1 MKALKALVVGML
13 LFAAASVAAADTVV
27 LSNGDRLTGTIV
39 KSDGKVL
46 TFKGATAGDLT
57 IKWTDIKE
65 LSSDKTVYVVTKDK
79 TSIGGTVTI
88 DGAVLIVHST
98 SAGDVRV
105 AVADVTALRCEDEE
119 KVYLR
124 TIHPT
129 LRQDW
134 NGAVVFGFSLA
145 RGNSQTTN
153 LSLGFNSER
162 KTPNDDFKGYLS
174 ALYTKNDAPGG
185 GVTAD
190 LITGGAAYDK
200 NFTPKAFVVFSAD
213 YSHDQLQDLHL
224 QSIYTVGLGW
234 HAIATPNT
242 TLDAIAGINFT
253 KADYNSGMV
262 GAAGVD
268 QNVAGATLGEVFM
281 HKFAGSTVLNEQFYF
296 YPNVTHAGPYRM
308 ALDASSVT
316 KLKKW
321 LGLQFTVSDR
331 YISDP
336 PIAGTKANDIIF
348 TTGLNIAFSD

>member
-13 LFAAASVAAADTVV
+13 LFATASLAAADTVV

-39 KSDGKVL
+39 KSDGKVV
-46 TFKGATAGDLT
+46 TFKAATAGGLT
-57 IKWTDIKE
+57 IKWADIKE
-65 LSSDKTVYVVTKDK
+65 LTSDKTLYVVSKNK
-79 TSIGGTVTI
+79 ASVSGTVTF
-88 DGAVLIVHST
+88 DGTVLVVHST
-98 SAGDVRV
+98 SAGDVGV
-105 AVADVTALRCEDEE
+105 GIADITALRSEDEE
-119 KVYLR
+119 KTYLR

-129 LRQDW
+129 LRQNW

-153 LSLGFNSER
+153 LALGFNSER
-162 KTPNDDFKGYLS
+162 KTTTDDFKGYMS
-174 ALYTKNDAPGG
+174 TLYTTNDAPGG

-200 NFTPKAFVVFSAD
+200 NFNPKTFVVFSPD

-224 QSIYTVGLGW
+224 QSIYTLGLGW
-234 HAIATPNT
+234 HAINTTKT
-242 TLDAIAGINFT
+242 TLDAIAGINYT
-253 KADYNSGMV
+253 KADYDSGV
-262 GAAGVD
+262 AGTAGVN
-268 QNVAGATLGEVFM
+268 QNVAGATLGEIFM
-281 HKFAGSTVLNEQFYF
+281 RKLGASTVLNEQFYF
-296 YPNVTHAGPYRM
+296 YPNITQGGPYRM

-316 KLKKW
+316 KLRKW

-336 PIAGTKANDIIF
+336 PVVGTKANDIIF

>member
-1 MKALKALVVGML
+1 MKALKALTMGMV
-13 LFAAASVAAADTVV
+13 LFATASVAWATDTVV
-27 LSNGDRLTGTIV
+27 LGNGDKLSGTV
-39 KSDGKVL
+39 GKSDGKVL
-46 TFKGATAGDLT
+46 TFKGDTAGDVT
-57 IKWTDIKE
+57 IKWTDVKE
-65 LSSDKTVYVVTKDK
+65 ITADKPLFVVTSDKK
-79 TSIGGTVTI
+79 TISGTVTT
-88 DGAVLIVHST
+88 DGGSLVVHT
-98 SAGDVRV
+98 SSGDVRV
-105 AVADVTALRCEDEE
+105 AFTDVTALRGGDEE
-119 KVYLR
+119 KTYER
-124 TIHPT
+124 KAHPN

-134 NGAVVFGFSLA
+134 TGAVVFGFSLA
-145 RGNSQTTN
+145 RGNSETTN
-153 LSLGFNSER
+153 LALGFNSER
-162 KTPNDDFKGYLS
+162 KTANDDFKGYMS
-174 ALYTKNDAPGG
+174 TLYTNNDAPGG

-200 NFTPKAFVVFSAD
+200 NITPKIFAVVSAD

-242 TLDAIAGINFT
+242 TLDAIAGINYT
-253 KADYNSGMV
+253 RATYNSGVV
-262 GAAGVD
+262 GVAGVD
-268 QNVAGATLGEVFM
+268 QSVAGATLGEIFM
-281 HKFAGSTVLNEQFYF
+281 HKLGTSTVINEQFYF

-336 PIAGTKANDIIF
+336 PVIGTKANDIIF

>member
-1 MKALKALVVGML
+1 LKALRAVVVGMIL
-13 LFAAASVAAADTVV
+13 IATASITMADTLV
-27 LSNGDRLTGTIV
+27 LGNGDRLSGTIV

-46 TFKGATAGDLT
+46 TFKGATAGDVT

-65 LSSDKTVYVVTKDK
+65 LTSDKSVYIVTKDK
-79 TSIGGTVTI
+79 TSISGTVTT
-88 DGAVLIVHST
+88 DGSVLVVHST

-119 KVYLR
+119 KAYLR

-129 LRQDW
+129 LRENW
-134 NGAVVFGFSLA
+134 NGALVFGFSLA

-153 LSLGFNSER
+153 LALGFNSER
-162 KTPNDDFKGYLS
+162 KTTNDDFKGYMS
-174 ALYTKNDAPGG
+174 TLYTKNNAPGG

-190 LITGGAAYDK
+190 LITGGAAFDR
-200 NFTPKAFVVFSAD
+200 NFTPKAFAVVSAD

-242 TLDAIAGINFT
+242 TLDAIAGINYT
-253 KADYNSGMV
+253 KADYNSGVV

-268 QNVAGATLGEVFM
+268 QNVLGATLGEIFM
-281 HKFAGSTVLNEQFYF
+281 HKFGASTVLNEQFYF

-348 TTGLNIAFSD
+348 TTGLNIAFSE

>member
-1 MKALKALVVGML
+1 MKALKALVVAMS
-13 LFAAASVAAADTVV
+13 LFATGSIAAADTLV
-27 LSNGDRLTGTIV
+27 LGNGDRLSGTIE

-46 TFKGATAGDLT
+46 TFKAATVGEVT
-57 IKWTDIKE
+57 IKWTDVKE
-65 LSSDKTVYVVTKDK
+65 LTSDKAVYVVTKDK
-79 TSIGGTVTI
+79 QSVSGTVTI

-105 AVADVTALRCEDEE
+105 AVADLTALRSGDEE
-119 KVYLR
+119 TKFLR

-134 NGAVVFGFSLA
+134 NGALVFGFSLA

-153 LSLGFNSER
+153 LSLGFNAER
-162 KTPNDDFKGYLS
+162 KTPNDDFKGYMS
-174 ALYTKNDAPGG
+174 TLYTKNDAPGG

-200 NFTPKAFVVFSAD
+200 NFTPKIFGVISAD

-234 HAIATPNT
+234 HAVATPNT
-242 TLDAIAGINFT
+242 TLDAIAGINYT
-253 KADYNSGMV
+253 KADYDSGMV

-268 QNVAGATLGEVFM
+268 QNVAGATLGEVLM
-281 HKFAGSTVLNEQFYF
+281 HKFGASTVLNEQFYF
-296 YPNVTHAGPYRM
+296 YPNITHADPYRM